1 MSTIHFFD
9 MIRMFCFGRRF
20 KSQVKVQ
27 MPFQKILEVK
37 FDNPEWVIHHQ
48 GNDYFTLK
56 GGDVLKSVLKK
67 TGRGGVLQVA
77 SPVFTDKIFL
87 IEYTSTTVAN
97 EPDLFLTYK
106 EGKLIVGVSLSYLK
120 NGVLNPKYEPFL
132 RKFVANL
139 QDILPNRSG
148 MMEVPYNT
156 KAIDTVTGTQLPEDI
171 TNIIGKFIPPAKV
184 PNPLKKLAKGGRRKT
199 RRRNSKKR
207 GNTLKRLRN

>member
-1 MSTIHFFD
+1 
-9 MIRMFCFGRRF
+9 MFCFGRRV
-20 KSQVKVQ
+20 KSQVKSIQ
-27 MPFQKILEVK
+27 MPVHKILEVK

-56 GGDVLKSVLKK
+56 GGDVLESVLKK
-67 TGRGGVLQVA
+67 TGRGEVLQVA

-87 IEYTSTTVAN
+87 IEYTNATLGN
-97 EPDLFLTYK
+97 EPSLFLKYK
-106 EGKLIVGVSLSYLK
+106 EGKLIVEVSLSYLK

-156 KAIDTVTGTQLPEDI
+156 KAIDTVTGNRLPEDI
-171 TNIIGKFIPPAKV
+171 TNIIGKLTPPAKI
-184 PNPLKKLAKGGRRKT
+184 PNPLKKLAKGGRRT
-199 RRRNSKKR
+199 RRRQNKKR
-207 GNTLKRLRN
+207 KTIRRR

>member
-1 MSTIHFFD
+1 MEPL
-9 MIRMFCFGRRF
+9 RN
-20 KSQVKVQ
+20 
-27 MPFQKILEVK
+27 ILEVK

-48 GNDYFTLK
+48 GNDYFTFK

-87 IEYTSTTVAN
+87 IEYTGSTLGN
-97 EPDLFLTYK
+97 EPSLFLKYK
-106 EGKLIVGVSLSYLK
+106 EGKLVVKVDPSYLK

-156 KAIDTVTGTQLPEDI
+156 KSIDRATGTQLPEDI

-199 RRRNSKKR
+199 RRRNNKKR

>member
-1 MSTIHFFD
+1 ME
-9 MIRMFCFGRRF
+9 
-20 KSQVKVQ
+20 
-27 MPFQKILEVK
+27 PLQKILEVK

-48 GNDYFTLK
+48 GNDYFTFK

-67 TGRGGVLQVA
+67 TGRGEVLQVA

-87 IEYTSTTVAN
+87 IEYTGSTLGN
-97 EPDLFLTYK
+97 EPSLFLKYK
-106 EGKLIVGVSLSYLK
+106 EGKLVVKVEPSYLK

-156 KAIDTVTGTQLPEDI
+156 KSIDRATGTQLPEDI

-184 PNPLKKLAKGGRRKT
+184 PNPLKKLAKGGKRRKT
-199 RRRNSKKR
+199 HRRNIKRKKTMR
-207 GNTLKRLRN
+207 RC

>member
-1 MSTIHFFD
+1 
-9 MIRMFCFGRRF
+9 MFCFGRRF
-20 KSQVKVQ
+20 KSHVKVQ

-67 TGRGGVLQVA
+67 TGRGDVFQIT
-77 SPVFTDKIFL
+77 SPVFTEKVQAIDYTSYGNEPSLFL
-87 IEYTSTTVAN
+87 I
-97 EPDLFLTYK
+97 YK
-106 EGKLIVGVSLSYLK
+106 EGKLIVEVSLSYLK